1 MRLAVPLLA
10 LIIAFALSTDGVA
23 KERPRPATPAA
34 IASVD
39 IVQGMVFVKLK
50 NIHTIAPGSTATGV
64 GSVDRIL
71 NRVLASSVEPLHR
84 TLALRKSFTSK
95 EEASL
100 ARIVKVR
107 YSAPVDARKLAEELA
122 ADPSVEY
129 AEPYYMFRALETPN
143 DPRLGTQWTINMLKM
158 TEAWDISKGDSTIV
172 IGYIDT
178 GLNYNHEDL
187 SLSVAINAGEWGTG
201 GELKANGIDDDNNG
215 YIDDWRGWDFIGKG
229 TLQTPLPDNDPM
241 DFNGHGTNGSG
252 IAAASTNNSIGIA
265 GIGYYTKVLPIKV
278 QNDAGTT
285 GFSGYEGMVY
295 AADMGCRV
303 INCSWGGNLPIS
315 QTLQD
320 VADYAWS
327 KGVVIVGG
335 AGNSV
340 IDNDIDPFLPSS
352 LNHVLSVS
360 SIEENGT
367 ASTWAAYGASVHVY
381 APGTNVLTTRGS
393 FGYQAVT
400 GTSFSAPHMSGLA
413 ALIFALHPTWT
424 PDQVM
429 EQIRVTA
436 DPFDAAHDAKRYGRA
451 NALNALSMNQNLS
464 DIPGVLV
471 ESYTVTAPNG
481 NYLTEGGQTANISVT
496 FKNVLAPVSNAT
508 VELVLDGA
516 PLTASVTSYTLGA
529 LQTAESKNLNFQVRL
544 NDDVKQSEGYIPVVL
559 KITDGAYVDFE
570 IVRVPVYLNDSW
582 HTVVDLAYPYN
593 SIDQAN
599 RWTIW
604 VSGDYA
610 PNGVIT
616 QDIAL
621 RSTDG
626 GDTWQYAF
634 GTGFPSG
641 IGVYCIDGIDE
652 NSALVG
658 TGPTNGSA
666 AIFRTGDGGQN
677 WASTSVSNLTP
688 FVNWIHMYDSQNGI
702 MQGDP
707 KSNVWGIATT
717 ANGGQAWTPIATPL
731 SAAASEAGWNNSYDA
746 IGDYMWFGTNNSK
759 IYRSSDRGQTWT
771 SYATPSKNSMDINFR
786 DEMVGVTRFAK
797 QVDVG
802 TDTLA
807 LTMDGGM
814 TWSLIS
820 TIAAPYG
827 SLTFERGGKRL
838 WYFMGGNA
846 FVSMDLGATWSVQA
860 APVSF
865 NYIND
870 ATEWNDGFVTSI
882 FAAGYEI
889 FRFTDEFMVLG
900 VDRIQDAAPQ
910 TPMLYPLYP
919 NPVAS
924 GRDGNVVAQLQLP
937 SSAAVV
943 LAVYD
948 MAGQK
953 VREVLNATLG
963 AGTHSANVSTAGLPA
978 GNYLLR
984 LTTPVSSSVQKLVVL
999 N

>member
-10 LIIAFALSTDGVA
+10 LLLAFAMSTDGVA
-23 KERPRPATPAA
+23 KERPRPATPAVTV
-34 IASVD
+34 SGD
-39 IVQGMVFVKLK
+39 FVQGMVFVKFK
-50 NIHTIAPGSTATGV
+50 EIHTIAPGTAATGI

-71 NRVLASSVEPLHR
+71 TRVLTASIKPMHQA
-84 TLALRKSFTSK
+84 LALKKGFASK

-100 ARIVKVR
+100 ARIVKIH
-107 YSAPVDARKLAEELA
+107 YTAPMDPRKLAAELA

-129 AEPYYMFRALETPN
+129 AEPVPVFRAQDTPN
-143 DPRLGTQWTINMLKM
+143 DPRLSTQWTINMLKM

-172 IGYIDT
+172 IGYVDS
-178 GLNYNHEDL
+178 GVNYNHEDL
-187 SLSVAINAGEWGTG
+187 SLAIAKNAGEWGTN
-201 GELKANGIDDDNNG
+201 GELKANGVDDDNNG
-215 YIDDWRGWDFIGKG
+215 YVDDWRGWDFIGNG
-229 TLQTPLPDNDPM
+229 TLQLPNPDNDPM
-241 DFNGHGTNGSG
+241 DFNGHGTNGAG
-252 IAAASTNNSIGIA
+252 VAAASTNNGLGIA

-278 QNDAGTT
+278 QDDAAAG
-285 GFSGYEGMVY
+285 GFSGYDGIIY

-303 INCSWGGNLPIS
+303 VNCSWGANSLIN

-320 VADYAWS
+320 VIDYAWS
-327 KGVVIVGG
+327 KGVLVVGA

-340 IDNDIDPFLPSS
+340 IDNDVDPFLPSS

-360 SIEENGT
+360 SIDENGGAT
-367 ASTWAAYGASVHVY
+367 STTAYGASVHVC
-381 APGTNVLTTRGS
+381 APGVNVLTTRGS

-400 GTSFSAPHMSGLA
+400 GTSFSSPHMSGLA

-424 PDQVM
+424 PDQVL

-436 DPFDAAHDAKRYGRA
+436 DPFGAEHEAKRYGRA
-451 NALNALSMNQNLS
+451 NALNALAMNQNLT
-464 DIPGVLV
+464 DIPGVMV
-471 ESYTVTAPNG
+471 DGFSVSTANG
-481 NYLTEGGQTANISVT
+481 SVLTEGGQTADLNVT
-496 FKNVLAPVSNAT
+496 FKNVLAPTANAT

-516 PLTASVTSYTLGA
+516 PFTANVTSYTLGA
-529 LQTAESKNLNFQVRL
+529 LQTLESKSLSMQIRL
-544 NDDVKQSEGYIPVVL
+544 NDDVTQSEGYIPVIL
-559 KITDGAYVDFE
+559 KITDGSYVDFE
-570 IVRVPVYLNDSW
+570 VVRVPVYLSNSW
-582 HTVVDLAYPYN
+582 HTVVDLLYPYN
-593 SIDQAN
+593 SIDHAN

-626 GDTWQYAF
+626 GDTWLFAF

-641 IGVYCIDGIDE
+641 VGVYCIDGIDE

-658 TGPTNGSA
+658 TGPANGSA

-677 WASTSVSNLTP
+677 WASTSVSNMTA
-688 FVNWIHMYDSQNGI
+688 FVNWIHMFDSQNGI

-707 KSNVWGIATT
+707 KNNVWGIATT
-717 ANGGQAWTPIATPL
+717 ANGGGTWTAIPTPL

-746 IGDYMWFGTNNSK
+746 VGNYMWFGSNNSK
-759 IYRSSDRGQTWT
+759 IYRSTDRGLTWT
-771 SYATPSKNSMDINFR
+771 GYATPSKNAVDVNFR
-786 DEMVGVTRFAK
+786 DEMVGVARFSK

-807 LTMDGGM
+807 LTVDGGLS
-814 TWSLIS
+814 WSLIS
-820 TIAAPYG
+820 TIAAPSG
-827 SLTFERGGKRL
+827 SVIFERGGKRL
-838 WYFMGGNA
+838 WFFMGANA
-846 FVSMDLGATWSVQA
+846 FVSEDLGATWNVQA
-860 APVSF
+860 APSSF

-870 ATEWNDGFVTSI
+870 ATEWNDGFVTSV
-882 FAAGYEI
+882 FAAGIEI
-889 FRFTDEFMVLG
+889 FRYNGDFVLD
-900 VDRIQDAAPQ
+900 VDDVQAAAPT
-910 TPMLYPLYP
+910 TPMLQPLYP
-919 NPVAS
+919 NPAAS

-937 SSAAVV
+937 SSSSVV

-948 MAGQK
+948 MTGKK
-953 VREVLNATLG
+953 VREVLNATLE
-963 AGTHSANVSTAGLPA
+963 AGSHSANVSTAGLPA

-984 LTTPVSSSVQKLVVL
+984 LNTPTHSSTQKLVVL